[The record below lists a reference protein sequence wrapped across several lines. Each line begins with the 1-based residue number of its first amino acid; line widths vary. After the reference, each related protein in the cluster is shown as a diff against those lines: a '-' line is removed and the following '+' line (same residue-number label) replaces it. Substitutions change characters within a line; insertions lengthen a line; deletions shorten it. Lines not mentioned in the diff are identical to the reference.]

1 MKTIKNLFKKFGRAY
16 LEGVNNVYVYPY
28 ARH

>member
-16 LEGVNNVYVYPY
+16 LNGVNNVYVYPY
-28 ARH
+28 ARN